1 MVMVNPFK
9 FGTVVEDC
17 FFTDRRDELQYIK
30 SVLNSENH
38 LILIS
43 PRRFGKTS
51 LVVKVL
57 HESERKHIMLNL
69 QSVVSVED
77 FAGRLL
83 KEIFRIY
90 KFEKIKYLIKNFRVM
105 PTFSLNPM
113 TDGVD
118 VAIQPMVDNRVL
130 IEDVFALLQTLA
142 TEEDRIIVV
151 FDEFQEITNIDK
163 NLDRL
168 LRAIMQLHKN
178 INYLFLGSQESMM
191 REIFEK
197 KKSPFFHFGQLLHL
211 DKIPYEDFKF
221 YLLER
226 LSFIDNAN
234 EICDEILAFTKCHP
248 YYTQQLASQVW
259 EKGKKGEMDD
269 IVNSAIVRLLEFHD
283 LNFERI
289 WLNFNNTDKRILV
302 WLANNNKPYTLLGIA
317 QSTIS
322 SSLKRMLKDGYVIK
336 TKDEIDKRSYIVS
349 ITVYWEVC
357 GPKRRGLRHWVVCLS
372 IWDIRRCMILLR
384 SWLI

>member
-9 FGTVVEDC
+9 FGTVVENS
-17 FFTDRRDELQYIK
+17 FFTDRQNELQHIK

-51 LVVKVL
+51 LVVKAL
-57 HESERKHIMLNL
+57 RESNRKYIMLNL
-69 QSVVSVED
+69 QSVVSSED
-77 FAGRLL
+77 FAARLL
-83 KEIFRIY
+83 KEIFKIY
-90 KFEKIKYLIKNFRVM
+90 KFEKVKHFIKNFRIV
-105 PTFSLNPM
+105 PTISLNPM

-118 VAIQPMVDNRVL
+118 VSIMPMVDNRVL
-130 IEDVFALLQTLA
+130 IEDVFALLQA
-142 TEEDRIIVV
+142 IASEEDRLIVV
-151 FDEFQEITNIDK
+151 LDEFQEIKSIDK

-168 LRAIMQLHKN
+168 LRSIMQLHKN

-211 DKIPYEDFKF
+211 DKIPYDDFKL

-226 LSFIDNAN
+226 LSFVDNAD
-234 EICDEILAFTKCHP
+234 EICNEILAFTKCHP

-259 EKGKKGEMDD
+259 EIGRKGEMDN
-269 IVNSAIVRLLEFHD
+269 IVNEAIARLLEFHD

-289 WLNFNNTDKRILV
+289 WLNFNNTDKRILM
-302 WLANNNKPYTLLGIA
+302 WLANNNKPYALMGIA

-336 TKDEIDKRSYIVS
+336 TAEY
-349 ITVYWEVC
+349 EVED
-357 GPKRRGLRHWVVCLS
+357 PFFRNWILS
-372 IWDIRRCMILLR
+372 H
-384 SWLI
+384 

>member
-9 FGTVVEDC
+9 FGTVVENS
-17 FFTDRRDELQYIK
+17 FFTDRQNELQYIK

-51 LVVKVL
+51 LVVKAL
-57 HESERKHIMLNL
+57 RESNRKHIMLNL
-69 QSVVSVED
+69 QSVVSTED
-77 FAGRLL
+77 FAARLL
-83 KEIFRIY
+83 KEIFKIY
-90 KFEKIKYLIKNFRVM
+90 KFEKVKHFIKNFRIV
-105 PTFSLNPM
+105 PTISLNPI

-118 VAIQPMVDNRVL
+118 VSIMPMVDNRVL
-130 IEDVFALLQTLA
+130 IEDVFALLQA
-142 TEEDRIIVV
+142 IASEEDRLIVV
-151 FDEFQEITNIDK
+151 LDEFQEIKSIDK

-168 LRAIMQLHKN
+168 LRSIMQLHKN

-211 DKIPYEDFKF
+211 DKIPYDDFKL

-226 LSFIDNAN
+226 LSFVDNAD
-234 EICDEILAFTKCHP
+234 EICNEILAFTKCHP

-259 EKGKKGEMDD
+259 EIGRKGEMDN
-269 IVNSAIVRLLEFHD
+269 IVNEAIARLLEFHD

-289 WLNFNNTDKRILV
+289 WLNFNNTDKRILM
-302 WLANNNKPYTLLGIA
+302 WLANNNKPYALMGIA

-336 TKDEIDKRSYIVS
+336 TAEY
-349 ITVYWEVC
+349 EVED
-357 GPKRRGLRHWVVCLS
+357 PFFRNWILS
-372 IWDIRRCMILLR
+372 H
-384 SWLI
+384 

>member
-1 MVMVNPFK
+1 MMNPFK
-9 FGTVVEDC
+9 FGTIVESS
-17 FFTDRRDELQYIK
+17 FFTDRRIELQHIK

-51 LVVKVL
+51 LVVKAL
-57 HESERKHIMLNL
+57 QESERKHIMLNL

-77 FAGRLL
+77 FASRLL
-83 KEIFRIY
+83 KEVFKIY
-90 KFEKIKYLIKNFRVM
+90 KFEKLKYMIKNFRVV
-105 PTFSLNPM
+105 PTLSINPM

-118 VAIQPMVDNRVL
+118 VAIQPMVDSRVI
-130 IEDVFALLQTLA
+130 IEDVFSLLQMLA
-142 TEEDRIIVV
+142 TEDDRLIVV
-151 FDEFQEITNIDK
+151 FDEFQEIKSIDK

-168 LRAIMQLHKN
+168 LRSIIQLHKN

-197 KKSPFFHFGQLLHL
+197 KKSPFFHFGQLLNL
-211 DKIPYEDFKF
+211 DKIPYEDFKL
-221 YLLER
+221 YLYDR
-226 LSFIDNAN
+226 LSFMDDADRV
-234 EICDEILAFTKCHP
+234 CDEILDFTKCHP

-259 EKGKKGEMDD
+259 EKGKNGEMEN
-269 IVNSAIVRLLEFHD
+269 IVEEAINRLLEFHD

-289 WLNFNNTDKRILV
+289 WLNFNNTDKRILI

-336 TKDEIDKRSYIVS
+336 TTEY
-349 ITVYWEVC
+349 EVED
-357 GPKRRGLRHWVVCLS
+357 PFFRNWILS
-372 IWDIRRCMILLR
+372 R
-384 SWLI
+384 

>member
-9 FGTVVEDC
+9 FGTVVENS
-17 FFTDRRDELQYIK
+17 FFTDRQNELQHIK

-51 LVVKVL
+51 LVVKAL
-57 HESERKHIMLNL
+57 QESERKHIMINL

-77 FAGRLL
+77 FASRLL
-83 KEIFRIY
+83 KEVFKIY
-90 KFEKIKYLIKNFRVM
+90 KFEKLKYMIKNFRVV
-105 PTFSLNPM
+105 PTLSINPM

-118 VAIQPMVDNRVL
+118 VAIQPMVDSRVM
-130 IEDVFALLQTLA
+130 IEDVFSLLQMLA
-142 TEEDRIIVV
+142 TENDRLIVV
-151 FDEFQEITNIDK
+151 FDEFQEIKAIDK
-163 NLDRL
+163 NLDRV
-168 LRAIMQLHKN
+168 LRSIIQLHKN

-197 KKSPFFHFGQLLHL
+197 KKSPFFHFGQLLNL
-211 DKIPYEDFKF
+211 DKIPYEDFKL
-221 YLLER
+221 YLYDR
-226 LSFIDNAN
+226 LSFMDDADRV
-234 EICDEILAFTKCHP
+234 CDEILDFTKCHP

-259 EKGKKGEMDD
+259 EKGKNGEMEN
-269 IVNSAIVRLLEFHD
+269 IVEEAINRLLEFHD

-289 WLNFNNTDKRILV
+289 WLNFNNTDKRILI

-336 TKDEIDKRSYIVS
+336 TTEY
-349 ITVYWEVC
+349 EVED
-357 GPKRRGLRHWVVCLS
+357 PFFRNWILS
-372 IWDIRRCMILLR
+372 R
-384 SWLI
+384 

>member
-1 MVMVNPFK
+1 MVNPFK
-9 FGTVVEDC
+9 FGTVVENS
-17 FFTDRRDELQYIK
+17 FFTDRRIELQQIK

-51 LVVKVL
+51 LVVKAL
-57 HESERKHIMLNL
+57 QESERKHIMLNL

-77 FAGRLL
+77 FASRLL
-83 KEIFRIY
+83 KEVFKIY
-90 KFEKIKYLIKNFRVM
+90 KFEKLKYMIKNFRVV
-105 PTFSLNPM
+105 PTLSINPM

-118 VAIQPMVDNRVL
+118 VAIQPMVDSRVM
-130 IEDVFALLQTLA
+130 IEDVFSLLQMLA
-142 TEEDRIIVV
+142 TEDDRLIVV
-151 FDEFQEITNIDK
+151 FDEFQEIKSIDK

-168 LRAIMQLHKN
+168 LRSIIQLHKN

-197 KKSPFFHFGQLLHL
+197 KKSPFFHFGQLLNL
-211 DKIPYEDFKF
+211 DKIPYEDFKL
-221 YLLER
+221 YLYDR
-226 LSFIDNAN
+226 LSFMDDADRV
-234 EICDEILAFTKCHP
+234 CDEILDFTKCHP

-259 EKGKKGEMDD
+259 EKGKNGEKEN
-269 IVNSAIVRLLEFHD
+269 IVEEAINRLLEFHD

-289 WLNFNNTDKRILV
+289 WLNFNNTDKRILI

-336 TKDEIDKRSYIVS
+336 TTEYGVEDPFFRNWI
-349 ITVYWEVC
+349 
-357 GPKRRGLRHWVVCLS
+357 LS
-372 IWDIRRCMILLR
+372 R
-384 SWLI
+384 

>member
-1 MVMVNPFK
+1 MNPFK
-9 FGTVVEDC
+9 FGTIVESS
-17 FFTDRRDELQYIK
+17 FFTDRRIELQQIK

-51 LVVKVL
+51 LVVKAL
-57 HESERKHIMLNL
+57 QESECKHIMLNW

-77 FAGRLL
+77 FASRLL
-83 KEIFRIY
+83 KEVFKIY
-90 KFEKIKYLIKNFRVM
+90 KFEKLKYMIKNFRVV
-105 PTFSLNPM
+105 PTLSINPM

-118 VAIQPMVDNRVL
+118 VAIQPMVDSRVM
-130 IEDVFALLQTLA
+130 IEDVFSLLQMLA
-142 TEEDRIIVV
+142 TEDDRLIVV
-151 FDEFQEITNIDK
+151 FDEFQEIKSIDK

-168 LRAIMQLHKN
+168 LRSIIQLHKN

-197 KKSPFFHFGQLLHL
+197 KKSPFFHFGQLLNL
-211 DKIPYEDFKF
+211 DKIPYEDFKL
-221 YLLER
+221 YLYDR
-226 LSFIDNAN
+226 LSFMDDADRV
-234 EICDEILAFTKCHP
+234 CDEILDFTKCHP

-259 EKGKKGEMDD
+259 EKGKNGEKEN
-269 IVNSAIVRLLEFHD
+269 IVEEAINRLLEFHD

-289 WLNFNNTDKRILV
+289 WLNFNNTDKRILI

-336 TKDEIDKRSYIVS
+336 TTEY
-349 ITVYWEVC
+349 EVED
-357 GPKRRGLRHWVVCLS
+357 PFFRNWILS
-372 IWDIRRCMILLR
+372 R
-384 SWLI
+384 

>member
-1 MVMVNPFK
+1 MMNPFK
-9 FGTVVEDC
+9 FGTIVEC
-17 FFTDRRDELQYIK
+17 SFFTDRRIELQQIK

-51 LVVKVL
+51 LVVKAL
-57 HESERKHIMLNL
+57 QESERKHIMINL

-77 FAGRLL
+77 FASRLL
-83 KEIFRIY
+83 KEVFKIY
-90 KFEKIKYLIKNFRVM
+90 KFEKLKYMIKNFRVV
-105 PTFSLNPM
+105 PTLSINPM

-118 VAIQPMVDNRVL
+118 VAIQPMVDSRVM
-130 IEDVFALLQTLA
+130 IEDVFSLLQMLA
-142 TEEDRIIVV
+142 TENDRLIVV
-151 FDEFQEITNIDK
+151 FDEFQEIKAIDK
-163 NLDRL
+163 NLDRV
-168 LRAIMQLHKN
+168 LRSIIQLHKN

-197 KKSPFFHFGQLLHL
+197 KKSPFFHFGQLLNL
-211 DKIPYEDFKF
+211 DKIPYEDFKL
-221 YLLER
+221 YLYDR
-226 LSFIDNAN
+226 LSFMDDADRV
-234 EICDEILAFTKCHP
+234 CDEILDFTKCHP

-259 EKGKKGEMDD
+259 EKGKNGEMEN
-269 IVNSAIVRLLEFHD
+269 IVEEAINRLLEFHD

-289 WLNFNNTDKRILV
+289 WLNFNNTDKRILI

-336 TKDEIDKRSYIVS
+336 TTEY
-349 ITVYWEVC
+349 EVED
-357 GPKRRGLRHWVVCLS
+357 PFFRNWILS
-372 IWDIRRCMILLR
+372 R
-384 SWLI
+384 

>member
-9 FGTVVEDC
+9 FGTVVENS
-17 FFTDRRDELQYIK
+17 FFTDRQNELQYIK

-51 LVVKVL
+51 LVVKAL
-57 HESERKHIMLNL
+57 RESNRKHIMLNL
-69 QSVVSVED
+69 QSVVSTED
-77 FAGRLL
+77 FAARLL
-83 KEIFRIY
+83 KEIFKIY
-90 KFEKIKYLIKNFRVM
+90 KFEKVKHFIKNFRIV
-105 PTFSLNPM
+105 PTISLNPI

-118 VAIQPMVDNRVL
+118 VSIMPMVDNRVL
-130 IEDVFALLQTLA
+130 IEDVFALLQA
-142 TEEDRIIVV
+142 IASEEDRLIVV
-151 FDEFQEITNIDK
+151 LDEFQEIKSIDK

-168 LRAIMQLHKN
+168 LRSIMQLHKN

-197 KKSPFFHFGQLLHL
+197 KKSSFFHFGQLLHL
-211 DKIPYEDFKF
+211 DKIPYDDFKL

-226 LSFIDNAN
+226 LSFVDNAD
-234 EICDEILAFTKCHP
+234 EICNEILAFTKCHP

-259 EKGKKGEMDD
+259 EIGRKGEMDN
-269 IVNSAIVRLLEFHD
+269 IVNEAIARLLEFHD

-289 WLNFNNTDKRILV
+289 WLNFNNTDKRILM
-302 WLANNNKPYTLLGIA
+302 WLANNNKPYALMGIA

-336 TKDEIDKRSYIVS
+336 TAEY
-349 ITVYWEVC
+349 EVED
-357 GPKRRGLRHWVVCLS
+357 PFFRNWILS
-372 IWDIRRCMILLR
+372 H
-384 SWLI
+384 

>member
-9 FGTVVEDC
+9 FGTVVENS
-17 FFTDRRDELQYIK
+17 FFTDRQNELQHIK

-51 LVVKVL
+51 LVVKAL
-57 HESERKHIMLNL
+57 RESNRKHIMLNL
-69 QSVVSVED
+69 QSVVSTED
-77 FAGRLL
+77 FAARLL
-83 KEIFRIY
+83 KEIFKIY
-90 KFEKIKYLIKNFRVM
+90 KFEKVKHFIKNFRIV
-105 PTFSLNPM
+105 PTISLNPM

-118 VAIQPMVDNRVL
+118 VSIMPMVDNRVL
-130 IEDVFALLQTLA
+130 IEDVFALLQA
-142 TEEDRIIVV
+142 IASEEDRLIVV
-151 FDEFQEITNIDK
+151 LDEFQEIKSIDK

-211 DKIPYEDFKF
+211 DKIPYDDFKL

-226 LSFIDNAN
+226 LSFVDNAD
-234 EICDEILAFTKCHP
+234 EICNEILAFTKCHP

-259 EKGKKGEMDD
+259 EIGRKGEMDN
-269 IVNSAIVRLLEFHD
+269 IVNEAIARLLEFHD

-289 WLNFNNTDKRILV
+289 WLNFNNTDKRILM
-302 WLANNNKPYTLLGIA
+302 WLANNNKPYALMGIA

-336 TKDEIDKRSYIVS
+336 TAEY
-349 ITVYWEVC
+349 EVED
-357 GPKRRGLRHWVVCLS
+357 PFFRNWILS
-372 IWDIRRCMILLR
+372 H
-384 SWLI
+384 

>member
-1 MVMVNPFK
+1 MMNPFK
-9 FGTVVEDC
+9 FGTIVESS
-17 FFTDRRDELQYIK
+17 FFTDRRIELQQIK

-51 LVVKVL
+51 LVVKAL
-57 HESERKHIMLNL
+57 QESERKHIMINL

-77 FAGRLL
+77 FASRLL
-83 KEIFRIY
+83 KEVFKIY
-90 KFEKIKYLIKNFRVM
+90 KFEKLKYMIKNFRVV
-105 PTFSLNPM
+105 PTLSINPM

-118 VAIQPMVDNRVL
+118 VAIQPMVDSRVM
-130 IEDVFALLQTLA
+130 IEDVFSLLQMLA
-142 TEEDRIIVV
+142 TENDRLIVV
-151 FDEFQEITNIDK
+151 FDEFQEIKAIDK
-163 NLDRL
+163 NLDRV
-168 LRAIMQLHKN
+168 LRSIIQLHKN

-197 KKSPFFHFGQLLHL
+197 KESPFFHFGQLLNL
-211 DKIPYEDFKF
+211 DKIPYEDFKL
-221 YLLER
+221 YLYDR
-226 LSFIDNAN
+226 LSFMDDADRV
-234 EICDEILAFTKCHP
+234 CDEILDFTKCHP

-259 EKGKKGEMDD
+259 EKGKNGEMEN
-269 IVNSAIVRLLEFHD
+269 IVEEAINRLLEFHD

-289 WLNFNNTDKRILV
+289 WLNFNNTDKRILI

-336 TKDEIDKRSYIVS
+336 TTEY
-349 ITVYWEVC
+349 EVED
-357 GPKRRGLRHWVVCLS
+357 PFFRNWILS
-372 IWDIRRCMILLR
+372 R
-384 SWLI
+384 

>member
-1 MVMVNPFK
+1 MMNPFK
-9 FGTVVEDC
+9 FGTIVESS
-17 FFTDRRDELQYIK
+17 FFTDRRIELQQIK

-51 LVVKVL
+51 LVVKAL
-57 HESERKHIMLNL
+57 QESERKHIMINL

-77 FAGRLL
+77 FASRLL
-83 KEIFRIY
+83 KEVFKIY
-90 KFEKIKYLIKNFRVM
+90 KFEKLKYMIKNFRVV
-105 PTFSLNPM
+105 PTLSINPM

-118 VAIQPMVDNRVL
+118 VAIQPMVDSRVM
-130 IEDVFALLQTLA
+130 IEDVFSLLQMLA
-142 TEEDRIIVV
+142 TENDRLIVV
-151 FDEFQEITNIDK
+151 FDEFQEIKAIDK
-163 NLDRL
+163 NLDRV
-168 LRAIMQLHKN
+168 LRSIIQLHKN

-197 KKSPFFHFGQLLHL
+197 KKSPFFHFGQLLNL
-211 DKIPYEDFKF
+211 DKIPYEDFKL
-221 YLLER
+221 YLYDR
-226 LSFIDNAN
+226 LSFMDDADRV
-234 EICDEILAFTKCHP
+234 CDEILDFTKCHP

-259 EKGKKGEMDD
+259 EKGKNGEMEN
-269 IVNSAIVRLLEFHD
+269 IVEEAINRLLEFHD

-289 WLNFNNTDKRILV
+289 WLNFNNTDKRILI

-336 TKDEIDKRSYIVS
+336 TTEY
-349 ITVYWEVC
+349 EVED
-357 GPKRRGLRHWVVCLS
+357 PFFRNWILS
-372 IWDIRRCMILLR
+372 R
-384 SWLI
+384 

>member
-9 FGTVVEDC
+9 FGTVVENS
-17 FFTDRRDELQYIK
+17 FFTDRQNELQHIK

-51 LVVKVL
+51 LVVKAL
-57 HESERKHIMLNL
+57 RESNRKHIMLNL
-69 QSVVSVED
+69 QSVVSTED
-77 FAGRLL
+77 FAARLL
-83 KEIFRIY
+83 KEIFKIY
-90 KFEKIKYLIKNFRVM
+90 KFEKVKHFIKNFRIV
-105 PTFSLNPM
+105 PTISLNPM

-118 VAIQPMVDNRVL
+118 VSIMPMVDNRVL
-130 IEDVFALLQTLA
+130 IEDVFALLQA
-142 TEEDRIIVV
+142 IASEEDRLIVV
-151 FDEFQEITNIDK
+151 LDEFQEIKSIDK

-168 LRAIMQLHKN
+168 LRSIMQLHKN

-191 REIFEK
+191 QEIFEK

-211 DKIPYEDFKF
+211 DKIPYDDFKL

-226 LSFIDNAN
+226 LSFVDNAD
-234 EICDEILAFTKCHP
+234 EICNEILAFTKCHP

-259 EKGKKGEMDD
+259 EIGRKGEMDN
-269 IVNSAIVRLLEFHD
+269 IVNEAIARLLEFHD

-289 WLNFNNTDKRILV
+289 WLNFNNTDKRILM
-302 WLANNNKPYTLLGIA
+302 WLANNNKPYALMGIA

-336 TKDEIDKRSYIVS
+336 TAEY
-349 ITVYWEVC
+349 EVED
-357 GPKRRGLRHWVVCLS
+357 PFFRNWILS
-372 IWDIRRCMILLR
+372 H
-384 SWLI
+384 

>member
-1 MVMVNPFK
+1 MMNPFK
-9 FGTVVEDC
+9 FGTIVESS
-17 FFTDRRDELQYIK
+17 FFTDRRIELQQIK

-51 LVVKVL
+51 LVVKAL
-57 HESERKHIMLNL
+57 RESNRKHIMLNL
-69 QSVVSVED
+69 QSVVSTED
-77 FAGRLL
+77 FAARLL
-83 KEIFRIY
+83 KEIFKIY
-90 KFEKIKYLIKNFRVM
+90 KFEKVKHFIKNFRIV
-105 PTFSLNPM
+105 PTISLNPM

-118 VAIQPMVDNRVL
+118 VSIMPMVDNRVL
-130 IEDVFALLQTLA
+130 IEDVFALLQA
-142 TEEDRIIVV
+142 IASEEDRLIVV
-151 FDEFQEITNIDK
+151 LDEFQEIKSIDK

-168 LRAIMQLHKN
+168 LRSIMQLHKN

-211 DKIPYEDFKF
+211 DKIPYDDFKL

-226 LSFIDNAN
+226 LSFVDNAD
-234 EICDEILAFTKCHP
+234 EICNEILAFTKCHP

-259 EKGKKGEMDD
+259 EIGRKGEMDN
-269 IVNSAIVRLLEFHD
+269 IVNEAIARLLEFHD

-289 WLNFNNTDKRILV
+289 WLNFNNTDKRILM
-302 WLANNNKPYTLLGIA
+302 WLANNNKPYALMGIA

-336 TKDEIDKRSYIVS
+336 TAEY
-349 ITVYWEVC
+349 EVED
-357 GPKRRGLRHWVVCLS
+357 PFFRNWILS
-372 IWDIRRCMILLR
+372 H
-384 SWLI
+384 

>member
-1 MVMVNPFK
+1 MMNPFK
-9 FGTVVEDC
+9 FGSIVESS
-17 FFTDRRDELQYIK
+17 FFTDRRIELQHIK

-51 LVVKVL
+51 LVVKAL
-57 HESERKHIMLNL
+57 QESERKHIMLNL

-77 FAGRLL
+77 FASRLL
-83 KEIFRIY
+83 KEVFKIY
-90 KFEKIKYLIKNFRVM
+90 KFEKLKYMIKNFRVV
-105 PTFSLNPM
+105 PTLSINPM

-118 VAIQPMVDNRVL
+118 VVIQPMVDSRVM
-130 IEDVFALLQTLA
+130 IEDVFSLLQMLA
-142 TEEDRIIVV
+142 TENDRLIVV
-151 FDEFQEITNIDK
+151 FDEFQEIKAIDK
-163 NLDRL
+163 NLDRV
-168 LRAIMQLHKN
+168 LRSIIQLHKN

-197 KKSPFFHFGQLLHL
+197 KKSPFFHFGQLLNL
-211 DKIPYEDFKF
+211 DKIPYEDFKL
-221 YLLER
+221 YLYDR
-226 LSFIDNAN
+226 LSFMDDADRV
-234 EICDEILAFTKCHP
+234 CDEILDFTKCHP

-259 EKGKKGEMDD
+259 EKGKNGEKEN
-269 IVNSAIVRLLEFHD
+269 IVEEAINRLLEFHD

-289 WLNFNNTDKRILV
+289 WLNFNNTDKRILI

-336 TKDEIDKRSYIVS
+336 TTEY
-349 ITVYWEVC
+349 EVED
-357 GPKRRGLRHWVVCLS
+357 PFFRNWILS
-372 IWDIRRCMILLR
+372 R
-384 SWLI
+384 

>member
-1 MVMVNPFK
+1 MMNPFK
-9 FGTVVEDC
+9 FGTIVESS
-17 FFTDRRDELQYIK
+17 FFTDRRIELQQIK

-51 LVVKVL
+51 LVVKAL
-57 HESERKHIMLNL
+57 QESERKHIMLNL

-77 FAGRLL
+77 FASRLL
-83 KEIFRIY
+83 KEVFKIY
-90 KFEKIKYLIKNFRVM
+90 KFEKLKYMIKNFRVV
-105 PTFSLNPM
+105 PTLSINPM

-118 VAIQPMVDNRVL
+118 VAIQPMVDSRVM
-130 IEDVFALLQTLA
+130 IEDVFSLLQMLA
-142 TEEDRIIVV
+142 TEDDRLIVV
-151 FDEFQEITNIDK
+151 FDEFQEIKSIDK

-168 LRAIMQLHKN
+168 LRSIIQLHKN

-197 KKSPFFHFGQLLHL
+197 KKSPFFHFGQLLNL
-211 DKIPYEDFKF
+211 DKIPYEDFKL
-221 YLLER
+221 YLYDR
-226 LSFIDNAN
+226 LSFMDDADRV
-234 EICDEILAFTKCHP
+234 CDEILDFTKCHP

-259 EKGKKGEMDD
+259 EKGKNGEVEN
-269 IVNSAIVRLLEFHD
+269 IVEEAINRLLEFHD

-289 WLNFNNTDKRILV
+289 WLNFNNTDKRILI

-336 TKDEIDKRSYIVS
+336 TTEY
-349 ITVYWEVC
+349 EVED
-357 GPKRRGLRHWVVCLS
+357 PFFRNWILS
-372 IWDIRRCMILLR
+372 R
-384 SWLI
+384 

>member
-1 MVMVNPFK
+1 MNPFK
-9 FGTVVEDC
+9 FGTIVESS
-17 FFTDRRDELQYIK
+17 FFTDRRIELQQIK

-51 LVVKVL
+51 LVVKAL
-57 HESERKHIMLNL
+57 QESERKHIMLNL

-77 FAGRLL
+77 FASRLL
-83 KEIFRIY
+83 KEVFKIY
-90 KFEKIKYLIKNFRVM
+90 KFEKLKYMIKNFRVV
-105 PTFSLNPM
+105 PTLSINPM

-118 VAIQPMVDNRVL
+118 VAIQPMVDSRVM
-130 IEDVFALLQTLA
+130 IEDVFSLLQMLT
-142 TEEDRIIVV
+142 TEDDRLIVV
-151 FDEFQEITNIDK
+151 FDEFQEIKSIDK

-168 LRAIMQLHKN
+168 LRAIIQLHKN

-197 KKSPFFHFGQLLHL
+197 KKSPFFHFGQLLNL
-211 DKIPYEDFKF
+211 DKIPYEDFKL
-221 YLLER
+221 YLYDR
-226 LSFIDNAN
+226 LSFMDDADRV
-234 EICDEILAFTKCHP
+234 CDEILDFTKCHP

-259 EKGKKGEMDD
+259 EKGKNGEKEN
-269 IVNSAIVRLLEFHD
+269 IVEEAINRLLEFHD

-289 WLNFNNTDKRILV
+289 WLNFNNTDKRILI

-336 TKDEIDKRSYIVS
+336 TTEY
-349 ITVYWEVC
+349 EVED
-357 GPKRRGLRHWVVCLS
+357 PFFRNWILS
-372 IWDIRRCMILLR
+372 C
-384 SWLI
+384 

>member
-9 FGTVVEDC
+9 FGTVVENS
-17 FFTDRRDELQYIK
+17 FFTDRQNELQYIK

-51 LVVKVL
+51 LVVKAL
-57 HESERKHIMLNL
+57 RESNRKHIMLNL
-69 QSVVSVED
+69 QSVVSTED
-77 FAGRLL
+77 FAARLL
-83 KEIFRIY
+83 KEIFKIY
-90 KFEKIKYLIKNFRVM
+90 KFEKVKHFIKNFRIV
-105 PTFSLNPM
+105 PTISLNPM

-118 VAIQPMVDNRVL
+118 VSIMPMVDNRVL
-130 IEDVFALLQTLA
+130 IEDVFALLQA
-142 TEEDRIIVV
+142 IASEEDRLIVV
-151 FDEFQEITNIDK
+151 LDEFQEIKSIDK

-168 LRAIMQLHKN
+168 LRSIMQLHKN

-211 DKIPYEDFKF
+211 DKIPYDDFKL

-226 LSFIDNAN
+226 LSFVDNAD
-234 EICDEILAFTKCHP
+234 EICNEILAFTKCHP

-259 EKGKKGEMDD
+259 EIGRKGEMDN
-269 IVNSAIVRLLEFHD
+269 IVNEAIARLLEFHD

-289 WLNFNNTDKRILV
+289 WLNFNNTDKRILM
-302 WLANNNKPYTLLGIA
+302 WLANNNKPYALMGIA

-322 SSLKRMLKDGYVIK
+322 SSLKRMLKEGYVIK
-336 TKDEIDKRSYIVS
+336 TAEY
-349 ITVYWEVC
+349 EVED
-357 GPKRRGLRHWVVCLS
+357 PFFRNWILS
-372 IWDIRRCMILLR
+372 H
-384 SWLI
+384 

>member
-1 MVMVNPFK
+1 MMNPFK
-9 FGTVVEDC
+9 FGTIVESS
-17 FFTDRRDELQYIK
+17 FFTDRRIELQQIK

-51 LVVKVL
+51 LVVKAL
-57 HESERKHIMLNL
+57 QESERKHIMLNL

-77 FAGRLL
+77 FASRLL
-83 KEIFRIY
+83 KEVFKIY
-90 KFEKIKYLIKNFRVM
+90 KFEKLKYMIKNFRVV
-105 PTFSLNPM
+105 PTLSINPM

-118 VAIQPMVDNRVL
+118 VAIQPMVDSRVM
-130 IEDVFALLQTLA
+130 IEDVFSLLQMLA
-142 TEEDRIIVV
+142 TEDDRLIVV
-151 FDEFQEITNIDK
+151 FDEFQEIKSIDK

-168 LRAIMQLHKN
+168 LRSIIQLHKN

-197 KKSPFFHFGQLLHL
+197 KKSPFFHFGQLLNL
-211 DKIPYEDFKF
+211 DKIPYEDFKL
-221 YLLER
+221 YLYDR
-226 LSFIDNAN
+226 LSFMDDADRV
-234 EICDEILAFTKCHP
+234 CDEILDFTKCHP

-259 EKGKKGEMDD
+259 EKGKNGEMEN
-269 IVNSAIVRLLEFHD
+269 IVEEAINRLLEFHD

-289 WLNFNNTDKRILV
+289 WLNFNNTDKRILI

-336 TKDEIDKRSYIVS
+336 TTEY
-349 ITVYWEVC
+349 EVED
-357 GPKRRGLRHWVVCLS
+357 PFFRNWILS
-372 IWDIRRCMILLR
+372 R
-384 SWLI
+384 

>member
-1 MVMVNPFK
+1 MNPFK
-9 FGTVVEDC
+9 FGTIVESS
-17 FFTDRRDELQYIK
+17 FFTDRRIELQQIK

-51 LVVKVL
+51 LVVKAL
-57 HESERKHIMLNL
+57 QESERKHIMLNL

-77 FAGRLL
+77 FASRLL
-83 KEIFRIY
+83 KEVFKIY
-90 KFEKIKYLIKNFRVM
+90 KFEKLKYMIKNFRVV
-105 PTFSLNPM
+105 PTLSINPM

-118 VAIQPMVDNRVL
+118 VAIQPMVDSRVM
-130 IEDVFALLQTLA
+130 IEDVFSLLQMLA
-142 TEEDRIIVV
+142 TEDDRLIVV
-151 FDEFQEITNIDK
+151 FDEFQEIKSIDK

-168 LRAIMQLHKN
+168 LRSIIQLHKN

-197 KKSPFFHFGQLLHL
+197 KKSPFFHFVQLLNL
-211 DKIPYEDFKF
+211 DKIPYEDFKL
-221 YLLER
+221 YLYDR
-226 LSFIDNAN
+226 LSFMDDADRV
-234 EICDEILAFTKCHP
+234 CDEILDFTKCHP

-259 EKGKKGEMDD
+259 EKGKNGEMEN
-269 IVNSAIVRLLEFHD
+269 IVEEAINRLLEFHD

-289 WLNFNNTDKRILV
+289 WLNFNNTDKRILI

-336 TKDEIDKRSYIVS
+336 TTEY
-349 ITVYWEVC
+349 EVED
-357 GPKRRGLRHWVVCLS
+357 PFFRNWILS
-372 IWDIRRCMILLR
+372 R
-384 SWLI
+384 

>member
-1 MVMVNPFK
+1 MMNPFK
-9 FGTVVEDC
+9 FGTIVESS
-17 FFTDRRDELQYIK
+17 FFTDRRIELQQIK

-51 LVVKVL
+51 LVVKAL
-57 HESERKHIMLNL
+57 QESECKHIMLNL

-77 FAGRLL
+77 FASRLL
-83 KEIFRIY
+83 KEVFKIY
-90 KFEKIKYLIKNFRVM
+90 KFEKLKYMIKNFRVV
-105 PTFSLNPM
+105 PTLSINSM

-118 VAIQPMVDNRVL
+118 VAIQPMVDSRVM
-130 IEDVFALLQTLA
+130 IEDVFSLLQMLA
-142 TEEDRIIVV
+142 TEDDRLIVV
-151 FDEFQEITNIDK
+151 FDEFQEIKSIDK

-168 LRAIMQLHKN
+168 LRSIIQLHKN

-197 KKSPFFHFGQLLHL
+197 KKSPFFHFGQLLNL
-211 DKIPYEDFKF
+211 DKIPYEDFKL
-221 YLLER
+221 YLYDR
-226 LSFIDNAN
+226 LSFMDDADRV
-234 EICDEILAFTKCHP
+234 CDEILDFTKCHP

-259 EKGKKGEMDD
+259 EKGKNGEKEN
-269 IVNSAIVRLLEFHD
+269 IVEEAINRLLEFHD

-289 WLNFNNTDKRILV
+289 WLNFNNTDKRILI

-336 TKDEIDKRSYIVS
+336 TTEY
-349 ITVYWEVC
+349 EVED
-357 GPKRRGLRHWVVCLS
+357 PFFRNWILS
-372 IWDIRRCMILLR
+372 R
-384 SWLI
+384 

>member
-1 MVMVNPFK
+1 MMNPFK
-9 FGTVVEDC
+9 FGTIVESS
-17 FFTDRRDELQYIK
+17 FFTDRRIELQQIK

-51 LVVKVL
+51 LVVKAL
-57 HESERKHIMLNL
+57 QESERKHIMLNL

-77 FAGRLL
+77 FASRLL
-83 KEIFRIY
+83 KEVFKIY
-90 KFEKIKYLIKNFRVM
+90 KFEKLKYMIKNFRVV
-105 PTFSLNPM
+105 PTLSINPM

-118 VAIQPMVDNRVL
+118 VAIQPMVDSRVM
-130 IEDVFALLQTLA
+130 IEDVFSLLQMLA
-142 TEEDRIIVV
+142 TEDDRLIVV
-151 FDEFQEITNIDK
+151 FDEFQEIKSIDK

-168 LRAIMQLHKN
+168 LRSIIQLHKN

-197 KKSPFFHFGQLLHL
+197 KKSPFFHFGQLLNL
-211 DKIPYEDFKF
+211 DKIPYEDFKL
-221 YLLER
+221 YLYDR
-226 LSFIDNAN
+226 LSFMDDADRV
-234 EICDEILAFTKCHP
+234 CDEILDFTKCHP

-259 EKGKKGEMDD
+259 EKGKNGEKEN
-269 IVNSAIVRLLEFHD
+269 IVEEAINRLLEFHD

-289 WLNFNNTDKRILV
+289 WLNFNNTDKRILI

-336 TKDEIDKRSYIVS
+336 TTEYGVEDPFFRNWI
-349 ITVYWEVC
+349 
-357 GPKRRGLRHWVVCLS
+357 LS
-372 IWDIRRCMILLR
+372 H
-384 SWLI
+384 

>member
-1 MVMVNPFK
+1 MMNPFK
-9 FGTVVEDC
+9 FGTIVESS
-17 FFTDRRDELQYIK
+17 FFTDRRSELQQIK

-51 LVVKVL
+51 LVVKAL
-57 HESERKHIMLNL
+57 QESERKHIMLNL

-77 FAGRLL
+77 FASRLL
-83 KEIFRIY
+83 KEVFKIY
-90 KFEKIKYLIKNFRVM
+90 KFEKLKYMIKNFRVV
-105 PTFSLNPM
+105 PTLSINPM

-118 VAIQPMVDNRVL
+118 VAIQPMVDSRVM
-130 IEDVFALLQTLA
+130 IEDVFSLLQMLA
-142 TEEDRIIVV
+142 TEDDRLIVV
-151 FDEFQEITNIDK
+151 FDEFQEIKAIDK

-168 LRAIMQLHKN
+168 LRSIIQLHKN

-197 KKSPFFHFGQLLHL
+197 KKSPFFHFGQLLNL
-211 DKIPYEDFKF
+211 DKIPYEDFKL
-221 YLLER
+221 YLYDR
-226 LSFIDNAN
+226 LSFMDDAHRV
-234 EICDEILAFTKCHP
+234 CDEILDFTKCHP

-259 EKGKKGEMDD
+259 EKGKNGEMEN
-269 IVNSAIVRLLEFHD
+269 IVEEAINRLLEFHD

-289 WLNFNNTDKRILV
+289 WLNFNNTDKRILI

-336 TKDEIDKRSYIVS
+336 TTEY
-349 ITVYWEVC
+349 EVED
-357 GPKRRGLRHWVVCLS
+357 PFFRNWILS
-372 IWDIRRCMILLR
+372 R
-384 SWLI
+384 

>member
-9 FGTVVEDC
+9 FGTVVENS
-17 FFTDRRDELQYIK
+17 FFTDRQNELQHIK

-51 LVVKVL
+51 LVVKAL
-57 HESERKHIMLNL
+57 RESSRKHIMLNL
-69 QSVVSVED
+69 QSVVSTED
-77 FAGRLL
+77 FAARLL
-83 KEIFRIY
+83 KEIFKIY
-90 KFEKIKYLIKNFRVM
+90 KFEKVKHFIKNFRIV
-105 PTFSLNPM
+105 PTISLNPM

-118 VAIQPMVDNRVL
+118 VSIMPMVDNRVL
-130 IEDVFALLQTLA
+130 IEDVFALLQA
-142 TEEDRIIVV
+142 IASEEDRLIVV
-151 FDEFQEITNIDK
+151 LDEFQEIKSIDK

-168 LRAIMQLHKN
+168 LRSIMQLHKN

-211 DKIPYEDFKF
+211 DKIPYDDFKL

-226 LSFIDNAN
+226 LSFVDNAD
-234 EICDEILAFTKCHP
+234 EICNEILAFTKCHP

-259 EKGKKGEMDD
+259 EIGRKGEMDN
-269 IVNSAIVRLLEFHD
+269 IVNEAIARLLEFHD

-289 WLNFNNTDKRILV
+289 WLNFNNTDKRILM
-302 WLANNNKPYTLLGIA
+302 WLANNNKPYALMGIA

-336 TKDEIDKRSYIVS
+336 TAEY
-349 ITVYWEVC
+349 EVED
-357 GPKRRGLRHWVVCLS
+357 PFFRNWILS
-372 IWDIRRCMILLR
+372 H
-384 SWLI
+384 

>member
-1 MVMVNPFK
+1 MMNPFK
-9 FGTVVEDC
+9 FGTIVESS
-17 FFTDRRDELQYIK
+17 FFTDRRIELQQIK

-51 LVVKVL
+51 LVVKAL
-57 HESERKHIMLNL
+57 QESERKHIMINL

-77 FAGRLL
+77 FASRLL
-83 KEIFRIY
+83 KEVFKIY
-90 KFEKIKYLIKNFRVM
+90 KFEKLKYMIKNFRVV
-105 PTFSLNPM
+105 PTLSINPM

-118 VAIQPMVDNRVL
+118 VAIQPMVDSRVM
-130 IEDVFALLQTLA
+130 IEDVFSLLQMLA
-142 TEEDRIIVV
+142 TEDDRLIVV
-151 FDEFQEITNIDK
+151 FDEFQEIKSIDK
-163 NLDRL
+163 NLDRV
-168 LRAIMQLHKN
+168 LRSIIQLHKN

-197 KKSPFFHFGQLLHL
+197 KKSPFFHFGQLLNL
-211 DKIPYEDFKF
+211 DKIPYEDFKL
-221 YLLER
+221 YLYDR
-226 LSFIDNAN
+226 LSFMDDADRV
-234 EICDEILAFTKCHP
+234 CDEILDFTKCHP

-259 EKGKKGEMDD
+259 EKGKNGEMEN
-269 IVNSAIVRLLEFHD
+269 IVEEAINRLLEFHD

-289 WLNFNNTDKRILV
+289 WLNFNNTDKRILI

-336 TKDEIDKRSYIVS
+336 TTEY
-349 ITVYWEVC
+349 EVED
-357 GPKRRGLRHWVVCLS
+357 PFFRNWILS
-372 IWDIRRCMILLR
+372 R
-384 SWLI
+384 

>member
-1 MVMVNPFK
+1 MMNPFK
-9 FGTVVEDC
+9 FGTIVESS
-17 FFTDRRDELQYIK
+17 FFTDRRIELQHIK

-51 LVVKVL
+51 LVVKAL
-57 HESERKHIMLNL
+57 QESERKHIMLNL

-77 FAGRLL
+77 FASRLL
-83 KEIFRIY
+83 KEVFKIY
-90 KFEKIKYLIKNFRVM
+90 KFEKLKYMIKNFRVV
-105 PTFSLNPM
+105 PTLSINPM

-118 VAIQPMVDNRVL
+118 VAIQPMVDSRVM
-130 IEDVFALLQTLA
+130 IEDVFSLLQMLA
-142 TEEDRIIVV
+142 TEDDRLIVV
-151 FDEFQEITNIDK
+151 FDEFQEIKSIDK

-168 LRAIMQLHKN
+168 LRAIIQLHKN

-197 KKSPFFHFGQLLHL
+197 KKSPFFHFGQLLNL
-211 DKIPYEDFKF
+211 DKIPYEDFKL
-221 YLLER
+221 YLYDR
-226 LSFIDNAN
+226 LSFMDDADRV
-234 EICDEILAFTKCHP
+234 CDEILDFTKCHP

-259 EKGKKGEMDD
+259 EKGKNGEMEN
-269 IVNSAIVRLLEFHD
+269 IVEEAINRLLEFHD

-289 WLNFNNTDKRILV
+289 WLNFNNTDKRILI

-336 TKDEIDKRSYIVS
+336 TTEY
-349 ITVYWEVC
+349 EVED
-357 GPKRRGLRHWVVCLS
+357 PFFRNWILS
-372 IWDIRRCMILLR
+372 R
-384 SWLI
+384 

>member
-1 MVMVNPFK
+1 MMNPFK
-9 FGTVVEDC
+9 FGTIVESS
-17 FFTDRRDELQYIK
+17 FFTDRRIELQHIK

-51 LVVKVL
+51 LVVKAL
-57 HESERKHIMLNL
+57 QESERKHIMLNL

-77 FAGRLL
+77 FASRLL
-83 KEIFRIY
+83 KEVFKIY
-90 KFEKIKYLIKNFRVM
+90 KFEKLKYMIKNYRVV
-105 PTFSLNPM
+105 PTLSINPM

-118 VAIQPMVDNRVL
+118 VAIQPMVDSRVI
-130 IEDVFALLQTLA
+130 IEDVFSLLQMLA
-142 TEEDRIIVV
+142 TEDDRLIVV
-151 FDEFQEITNIDK
+151 FDEFQEIKSIDK

-168 LRAIMQLHKN
+168 LRSIIQLHKN

-197 KKSPFFHFGQLLHL
+197 KKSPFFHFGQLLNL
-211 DKIPYEDFKF
+211 DKIPYEDFKL
-221 YLLER
+221 YLYDR
-226 LSFIDNAN
+226 LSFMDDADRV
-234 EICDEILAFTKCHP
+234 CDEILDFTKCHP

-259 EKGKKGEMDD
+259 EKGKNGEMEN
-269 IVNSAIVRLLEFHD
+269 IVEEAINRLLEFHD

-289 WLNFNNTDKRILV
+289 WLNFNNTDKRILI

-336 TKDEIDKRSYIVS
+336 TTEY
-349 ITVYWEVC
+349 EVED
-357 GPKRRGLRHWVVCLS
+357 PFFRNWILS
-372 IWDIRRCMILLR
+372 R
-384 SWLI
+384 

>member
-1 MVMVNPFK
+1 MMNPFK
-9 FGTVVEDC
+9 FGTIVESS
-17 FFTDRRDELQYIK
+17 FFTDRRIELQQIK

-51 LVVKVL
+51 LVVKAL
-57 HESERKHIMLNL
+57 QESERKHIMLNL

-77 FAGRLL
+77 FASRLL
-83 KEIFRIY
+83 KEVFKIY
-90 KFEKIKYLIKNFRVM
+90 KFEKLKYMVKNFRVV
-105 PTFSLNPM
+105 PTLSINPM

-118 VAIQPMVDNRVL
+118 VAIQPMVDSRVM
-130 IEDVFALLQTLA
+130 IEDVFSLLQMLA
-142 TEEDRIIVV
+142 TEDDRLIVV
-151 FDEFQEITNIDK
+151 FDEFQEIKSIDK

-168 LRAIMQLHKN
+168 LRSIIQLHKN

-197 KKSPFFHFGQLLHL
+197 KKSPFFHFGQLLNL
-211 DKIPYEDFKF
+211 DKIPYEDFKL
-221 YLLER
+221 YLYDR
-226 LSFIDNAN
+226 LSFMDDADRV
-234 EICDEILAFTKCHP
+234 CDEILDFTKCHP

-259 EKGKKGEMDD
+259 EKGKNGEMEN
-269 IVNSAIVRLLEFHD
+269 IVEEAINRLLEFHD

-289 WLNFNNTDKRILV
+289 WLNFNNTDKRILI
-302 WLANNNKPYTLLGIA
+302 WLANNNKPYTLPGIA

-336 TKDEIDKRSYIVS
+336 TTEY
-349 ITVYWEVC
+349 EVED
-357 GPKRRGLRHWVVCLS
+357 PFFRNWILS
-372 IWDIRRCMILLR
+372 R
-384 SWLI
+384 

>member
-1 MVMVNPFK
+1 MMNPFK
-9 FGTVVEDC
+9 FGTIVESS
-17 FFTDRRDELQYIK
+17 FFTDRRIELQQIK

-51 LVVKVL
+51 LVVKAL
-57 HESERKHIMLNL
+57 RESNRKHIMLNL
-69 QSVVSVED
+69 QSVVGPED
-77 FAGRLL
+77 FAARLL
-83 KEIFRIY
+83 KEIFKIY
-90 KFEKIKYLIKNFRVM
+90 KFEKVKHFIKNFRIV
-105 PTFSLNPM
+105 PTISLNPM

-118 VAIQPMVDNRVL
+118 VSIMPMVDNRVL
-130 IEDVFALLQTLA
+130 IEDVFALLQA
-142 TEEDRIIVV
+142 IASEEDRLIVV
-151 FDEFQEITNIDK
+151 LDEFQEIKSIDK

-168 LRAIMQLHKN
+168 LRSIMQLHKN

-211 DKIPYEDFKF
+211 DKIPYDDFKL

-226 LSFIDNAN
+226 LSFVDNAD
-234 EICDEILAFTKCHP
+234 EICNEILAFTKCHP

-259 EKGKKGEMDD
+259 EIGRKGEMDN
-269 IVNSAIVRLLEFHD
+269 IVNEAIARLLEFHD

-289 WLNFNNTDKRILV
+289 WLNFNNTDKRILM
-302 WLANNNKPYTLLGIA
+302 WLANNNKPYALMGIA

-336 TKDEIDKRSYIVS
+336 TAEY
-349 ITVYWEVC
+349 EVED
-357 GPKRRGLRHWVVCLS
+357 PFFRNWILS
-372 IWDIRRCMILLR
+372 H
-384 SWLI
+384 

>member
-9 FGTVVEDC
+9 FGTVVENS
-17 FFTDRRDELQYIK
+17 FFTDRENELQYIK

-51 LVVKVL
+51 LVVKAL
-57 HESERKHIMLNL
+57 RESNRKHIMLNL
-69 QSVVSVED
+69 QSVVSTED
-77 FAGRLL
+77 LAARLL
-83 KEIFRIY
+83 KEIFKIY
-90 KFEKIKYLIKNFRVM
+90 KFEKVKHFIKNFRIV
-105 PTFSLNPM
+105 PTISLNPM

-118 VAIQPMVDNRVL
+118 VSIMPMVDNRVL
-130 IEDVFALLQTLA
+130 IEDVFALLQA
-142 TEEDRIIVV
+142 IASEEDRLIVV
-151 FDEFQEITNIDK
+151 LDEFQEIKSIDK

-168 LRAIMQLHKN
+168 LRSIMQLHKN

-211 DKIPYEDFKF
+211 DKIPYDDFKL

-226 LSFIDNAN
+226 LSFVDNAD
-234 EICDEILAFTKCHP
+234 EICNEILAFTKCHP

-259 EKGKKGEMDD
+259 EIGRKGEMDN
-269 IVNSAIVRLLEFHD
+269 IVNEAIARLLEFHD

-289 WLNFNNTDKRILV
+289 WLNFNNTDKRILM
-302 WLANNNKPYTLLGIA
+302 WLANNNKPYALMGIA

-336 TKDEIDKRSYIVS
+336 TAEY
-349 ITVYWEVC
+349 EVED
-357 GPKRRGLRHWVVCLS
+357 PFFRNWILS
-372 IWDIRRCMILLR
+372 H
-384 SWLI
+384 

>member
-9 FGTVVEDC
+9 FGTVVENS
-17 FFTDRRDELQYIK
+17 FFTDRQNELQHIK

-51 LVVKVL
+51 LVVKAL
-57 HESERKHIMLNL
+57 RELNRKHIMLNL
-69 QSVVSVED
+69 QSVVSTED
-77 FAGRLL
+77 FAARLL
-83 KEIFRIY
+83 KEIFKIY
-90 KFEKIKYLIKNFRVM
+90 KFEKVKHFIKNFRIV
-105 PTFSLNPM
+105 PTISLNPM

-118 VAIQPMVDNRVL
+118 VSIMPMVDNRVL
-130 IEDVFALLQTLA
+130 IEDVFALLQA
-142 TEEDRIIVV
+142 IASEEDRLIVV
-151 FDEFQEITNIDK
+151 LDEFQEIKSIDK

-168 LRAIMQLHKN
+168 LRSIMQLHKN

-211 DKIPYEDFKF
+211 DKIPYDDFKL

-226 LSFIDNAN
+226 LSFVDNAD
-234 EICDEILAFTKCHP
+234 EICNEILAFTKCHP

-259 EKGKKGEMDD
+259 EIGRKGEMDN
-269 IVNSAIVRLLEFHD
+269 IVNEAIARLLEFHD

-289 WLNFNNTDKRILV
+289 WLNFNNTDKRILM
-302 WLANNNKPYTLLGIA
+302 WLANNNKPYALMGIA

-336 TKDEIDKRSYIVS
+336 TAEY
-349 ITVYWEVC
+349 EVED
-357 GPKRRGLRHWVVCLS
+357 PFFRNWILS
-372 IWDIRRCMILLR
+372 H
-384 SWLI
+384 